1 MKSIDKIKE
10 ILANLESEVE
20 KLEVKKVK
28 AAATRIRKGLAEISK
43 LCKEGRKEAM
53 EIKSQIK

>member
-1 MKSIDKIKE
+1 MKSIDRIKE
-10 ILANLESEVE
+10 ILANLEQDVE

-28 AAATRIRKGLAEISK
+28 AAATRVRKGLAEIIK
-43 LCKEGRKEAM
+43 AAREGRKEAM

>member
-1 MKSIDKIKE
+1 MKTVNQIKE
-10 ILANLESEVE
+10 ILSTLEGDVE

-28 AAATRIRKGLAEISK
+28 AAASRVRKGLMQISR

-53 EIKSQIK
+53 DIKASI

>member
-1 MKSIDKIKE
+1 MKSVNKIKE
-10 ILANLESEVE
+10 LMSGLEQEAE

-28 AAATRIRKGLAEISK
+28 AAASRVRKSLMEISK

-53 EIKSQIK
+53 DIKGSI

>member
-1 MKSIDKIKE
+1 MKSVDKMKDLFE
-10 ILANLESEVE
+10 ELNKDVE

-28 AAATRIRKGLAEISK
+28 AAAARVRKALMEISK

-53 EIKSQIK
+53 DIKNSI